1 MSTQLFLLLL
11 PSLVHSVPL
20 HPRDDNTNSDSP
32 AINSSGVAG
41 LCIIFFFVTLV
52 VGMLFLAQKSR
63 KDRAFGPAVVVQ
75 PTAALWSTRT
85 ITTTI
90 QPPQN
95 VYSREN
101 PRGAR
106 AVYRVPTVEEELAP
120 PPPTYQEARAGA
132 GKDGGR
138 VGTMEVARMDRSR
151 PSYLE
156 AVGGRGG

>member
-1 MSTQLFLLLL
+1 MLTRLFLLLL

-20 HPRDDNTNSDSP
+20 HPRDDNTNPDSP
-32 AINSSGVAG
+32 AITSSGLAG
-41 LCIIFFFVTLV
+41 LCIIIFFIALI

-63 KDRAFGPAVVVQ
+63 KGRAFGPAASAQ

-85 ITTTI
+85 TITTI

-101 PRGAR
+101 PRGAG

-156 AVGGRGG
+156 AVGGRRG